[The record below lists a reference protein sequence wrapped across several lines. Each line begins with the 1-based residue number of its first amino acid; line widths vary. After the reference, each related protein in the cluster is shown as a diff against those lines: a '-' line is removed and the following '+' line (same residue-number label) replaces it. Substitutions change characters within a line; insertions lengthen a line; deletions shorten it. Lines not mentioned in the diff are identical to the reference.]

1 MKRALVLCMAV
12 VLMAGCGQRTESD
25 GAHSI
30 FRFNL
35 SAPLTSL
42 DPAFAS
48 DQPNSWGC
56 LQLYNGLVQLDA
68 QLQIVPSIAA
78 SWDISEDQLTYTF
91 HLRKDV
97 YFHDDP
103 CFTNSKGRQVN
114 AGDFVFA
121 FERLANPATAAR
133 GYWVFQNIV
142 DTVQGFRAINDSTLT
157 IRLLRPFSPF
167 LQRLAM
173 PYCSVVPAEAV
184 EHYGKEFRSHPVG
197 TGPFTF
203 VKWME
208 GNMLI
213 LHRNERYFEKDAD
226 GQALPYLDAVNIRFI
241 NNKSTEFLKFMNGE
255 LDFVSDIDVSL
266 KDQILTRDGK
276 LQQRYASTFNLLKG
290 PYLNVEYLSVLMDDK
305 AKVMEESPLVY
316 PEVRKAINYAFNRS
330 EMLLFLRNNRGL
342 PATGGIVPPSLY
354 TDPLDKNFGYYYNPD
369 TAKALLEQ
377 AGFPGGVGLPE
388 LLLHTTAEYQDYAT
402 YLKDKLEDIGL
413 AIRIETVDPRV
424 LREMRV
430 NEETAFFRSSWIAD
444 YSDPESYLQMFYSV
458 NGAPPNYT
466 RYANPDFDRL
476 YEQAVAEEDPGERN
490 ALYRTMDSL
499 MMQDS
504 PIIPLYYDEV
514 YRFTRKNVSGLEP
527 DALNLLQ
534 LKRVR
539 FTH

>member
-12 VLMAGCGQRTESD
+12 VLMAGCVQRTESD

-213 LHRNERYFEKDAD
+213 LHRNERYFEKDVD

-476 YEQAVAEEDPGERN
+476 YEQAATEEDPGERN